1 MSWLASWDTFIK
13 VAESGSM
20 AAAARRLDCT
30 RAQVSKQVGDLE
42 KAFGVRLFERSTRKL
57 RLTPSGEVFLE
68 QARRALAAVGQAE
81 VAVRNSG
88 EAPRGVLRIS
98 AAITFGRMFVA
109 PLLPQIVDTY
119 PELACEL
126 VLTDQLVDLVEDDI
140 DLALR
145 MTRSPPEDAVAR
157 KLVALRRVLCATPA
171 YLARHGEPGS
181 PLDLIGQRC
190 FSYMGPDRSGV
201 WQFVDRQGEEVSV
214 PVASPFRFNNIECVF
229 DAVLADQGVAILPTY
244 LCAPALADGRLR
256 LVLPDYDVVSGFGR
270 YLYACYTPSR
280 VRAPKVEVFLAA
292 LEQLFSPLPPW
303 ERGSSP
309 FKGEAGR
316 GMG

>member
-1 MSWLASWDTFIK
+1 MSWLASWNTFIK
-13 VAESGSM
+13 VAESCSM

-30 RAQVSKQVGDLE
+30 RAQVSKQVGELE
-42 KAFGVRLFERSTRKL
+42 RAFGVRLFERSTRKL

-98 AAITFGRMFVA
+98 ATLTFGRLYIA
-109 PLLPQIVDTY
+109 PLLPKITEAY

-126 VLTDQLVDLVEDDI
+126 VLTDELVDLVEDDI

-157 KLVALRRVLCATPA
+157 KLVALRRVVCASPA
-171 YLARHGEPGS
+171 YLARHGEPAT
-181 PLDLIGQRC
+181 PLDLIGRRC
-190 FSYMGPDRSGV
+190 CSYRSGGKGEV
-201 WQFVDRQGEEVSV
+201 WQFVDGAGEEISV
-214 PVASPFRFNNIECVF
+214 PVASPFGFNNVDCVF
-229 DAVLADQGVAILPTY
+229 DAVLAGHCLGILPTY
-244 LCAPALADGRLR
+244 LAAPALADGRLR
-256 LVLPDYDVVSGFGR
+256 QVLPGYEVVTAFGSH
-270 YLYACYTPSR
+270 LYACYTPSR

-292 LEQLFSPLPPW
+292 LERLFAPQPPW
-303 ERGSSP
+303 EG
-309 FKGEAGR
+309 
-316 GMG
+316 